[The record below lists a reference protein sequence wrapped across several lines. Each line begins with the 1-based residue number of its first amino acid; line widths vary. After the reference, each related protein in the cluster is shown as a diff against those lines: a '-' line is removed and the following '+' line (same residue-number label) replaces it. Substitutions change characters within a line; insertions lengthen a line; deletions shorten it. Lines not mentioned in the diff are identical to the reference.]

1 MKAILMTATGG
12 PEVLSLSDVPE
23 PRISGAREILVR
35 IRAAGVNPVDAKQ
48 RVRGPYQSRGMPV
61 ILGCDGA
68 GVVERTGPECE
79 RFAPG
84 DEVYFCAGGIGD
96 APGNY
101 AEYAVIDE
109 RYCARKPR
117 SLSFVE
123 AAAAPLVLLT
133 AWESLHE
140 RARLERGHRVLIH
153 AGAGGVGHVAV
164 QLAREAGARVA
175 TTVGG
180 EEKAALV
187 RDLGA
192 ELPILYRGT
201 DFVAA
206 VREWTGGEGV
216 DVALDVLGGETFT
229 RTLGAVRPYGEL
241 VTVLQPPPDTDWT
254 EGRLRNLRIG
264 LELMLSPMVYGLHG
278 ERIRQTRILEHCAA
292 LFDAGRLR
300 VVVSRSF
307 PLAEAAEAHRA
318 IEAGSTTGKLV
329 LTLDG

>member
-1 MKAILMTATGG
+1 MLAILMNATGG
-12 PEVLSLSDVPE
+12 TEVLSLNEVPE
-23 PRISGAREILVR
+23 PRLSGERDILVR

-48 RVRGPYQSRGMPV
+48 RVLGPYKSRDMPV

-79 RFAPG
+79 RFEPG
-84 DEVYFCAGGIGD
+84 DEVYFCSGGIGD
-96 APGNY
+96 AQGNY
-101 AEYAVIDE
+101 AEYTVIDE

-140 RARLERGHRVLIH
+140 RARLERGHRTLIH

-164 QLAREAGARVA
+164 QLARQAGARVA
-175 TTVGG
+175 TTVGS
-180 EEKAALV
+180 EDKAELV
-187 RDLGA
+187 RELGA
-192 ELPILYRGT
+192 ELPILYRTT
-201 DFVAA
+201 DFVEA

-216 DVALDVLGGETFT
+216 DVALDVLGGDTFT

-241 VTVLQPPPDTDWT
+241 VTVLQPAPDTDWT

-264 LELMLSPMVYGLHG
+264 LELMLSPMYYGLHE
-278 ERIRQTRILEHCAA
+278 ERIRQTDILEHCSA
-292 LFDAGRLR
+292 LFDAGLLR
-300 VVVSRSF
+300 VVVTRTF

-318 IEAGSTTGKLV
+318 IETGSTTGKLV
-329 LTLDG
+329 LTLD